1 MNEPLNDITI
11 RLDMAQL
18 VNLVQ
23 ITVYPVETAGSLS
36 VLWTARTVLRIAPG
50 QTRVIY
56 APFRDDN
63 GERVAAVDVPDL
75 VASADYTVN
84 DQSDGNGFD
93 YSTSPH
99 IDISMTVEATRARI
113 TLQNTATGPLYV
125 TTLQVRGRPIRT
137 YDPITVEVEDTA
149 SQTTYE
155 KRTLSLDLT
164 MQSDP
169 VFAQAY
175 GEYLVGR
182 FAAPALRA
190 DCVRITGV
198 AVLGAVN
205 VFSLGLMDK
214 VIINDP
220 HTGADA
226 LAHWISGIEYDLQG
240 TTFVVTLHLE
250 RADDRAY
257 WLLDKENY
265 GELDSA
271 TRLGF

>member
-1 MNEPLNDITI
+1 MTEPLNDLTI
-11 RLDMAQL
+11 RLDMTQL

-23 ITVYPVETAGSLS
+23 ITVYPVETTGSLA

-63 GERVAAVDVPDL
+63 GDRVAAVDVPNL
-75 VASADYTVN
+75 VASTDYTVN

-93 YSTSPH
+93 YTTSSH
-99 IDISMTVEATRARI
+99 FDISMTVEATRAKI

-125 TTLQVRGRPIRT
+125 TTLQVRGKPIRT
-137 YDPITVEVEDTA
+137 YDPITIEIEDTT

-155 KRTLSLDLT
+155 KRTRSLDLT

-175 GEYLVGR
+175 GEYLIGR
-182 FAAPALRA
+182 FAAPVLRA
-190 DCVRITGV
+190 ERVRIVGV
-198 AVLGAVN
+198 AVLGTVN
-205 VFSLGLMDK
+205 VFSLDLMDK

-226 LAHWISGIEYDLQG
+226 LAHWISAIEYDLQG
-240 TTFVVTLHLE
+240 STFSVTLHLE
-250 RADDRAY
+250 RAGERAY
-257 WLLDKENY
+257 WLLGKEDY
-265 GELDSA
+265 GELDTA